1 MDVICFDF
9 VAQLLSLLQN
19 SSITRAENLAIDIND
34 PLEPYFELKGSNVL
48 GEAISGSVYR
58 KAYNRLITDP
68 DKQLFVPIIQS
79 IDRTSVTGN
88 DRSSMKPYMFT
99 PAIFFEKFRRSIKAW
114 WYHGFLPKMKSSSA
128 QKQTLCMGNAIQKDH
143 KELDGVLESFR
154 KSSPHLRGV
163 YLPIGPKGEIC
174 VNIVACVLFIIQDM
188 QEGDMLCGRYG
199 VHTSGIQRSH

>member
-1 MDVICFDF
+1 MDALINLVHNGNKLLPFVRRVDVDQRSPLDVICFDF

-19 SSITRAENLAIDIND
+19 PSITRAENLTIDIND

-99 PAIFFEKFRRSIKAW
+99 LQLFLSKNSEGVSR
-114 WYHGFLPKMKSSSA
+114 HG
-128 QKQTLCMGNAIQKDH
+128 
-143 KELDGVLESFR
+143 
-154 KSSPHLRGV
+154 
-163 YLPIGPKGEIC
+163 
-174 VNIVACVLFIIQDM
+174 
-188 QEGDMLCGRYG
+188 
-199 VHTSGIQRSH
+199 GIMDFCPR